1 MNKTIFAAIVLACI
15 TLGSCENSEKKEVQT
30 LFTSVMEVHDSVMPK
45 MDDIHEAR
53 KALKGHLT
61 PADSVEV
68 SALLEKLSEAD
79 EAMMVWMEE
88 FNSSYEAMPIQEQ
101 KKYLESEIQRI
112 NKVRDLMLGAIDES
126 QKWINS
132 HEKASAK

>member
-1 MNKTIFAAIVLACI
+1 MNKTIFAAVVLACI
-15 TLGSCENSEKKEVQT
+15 TLGSCENQEKKEVQT

-53 KALKGHLT
+53 KALKDQFT
-61 PADSVEV
+61 SADSTEV
-68 SALLEKLSEAD
+68 KALLEKLGSAD

-101 KKYLESEIQRI
+101 KKYLESEMQRI
-112 NKVRDLMLGAIDES
+112 QKVRDLMLEAIDES

-132 HEKASAK
+132 HEKPSAK